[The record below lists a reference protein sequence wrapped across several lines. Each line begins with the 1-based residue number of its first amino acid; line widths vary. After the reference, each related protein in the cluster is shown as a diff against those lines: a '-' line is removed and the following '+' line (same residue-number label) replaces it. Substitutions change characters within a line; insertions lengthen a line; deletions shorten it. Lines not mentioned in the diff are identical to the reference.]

1 MTNLKMSSLQCTLIN
16 VYSASI
22 LIRTQAFHKKDQTLN
37 ETTKISNDHEKPAF
51 SISKMNTACGFLGS
65 YLFIGCLPL
74 SSGSHLQ
81 FCGARAKHDLVK

>member
-1 MTNLKMSSLQCTLIN
+1 MTNLKMSSLQCTVIN
-16 VYSASI
+16 IYSASI
-22 LIRTQAFHKKDQTLN
+22 LIRTQAFHKKDQT
-37 ETTKISNDHEKPAF
+37 ETTKISDDHQKSAF